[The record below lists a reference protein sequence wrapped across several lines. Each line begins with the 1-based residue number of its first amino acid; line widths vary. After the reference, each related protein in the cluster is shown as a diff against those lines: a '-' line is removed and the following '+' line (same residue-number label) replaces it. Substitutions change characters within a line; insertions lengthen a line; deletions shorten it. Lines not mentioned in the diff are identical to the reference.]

1 MPERRTRIVMF
12 TQLAQEV
19 AKATKSGGFETRPYI
34 FLRPLHLRLNFSCFV
49 RCALLCLKIFAA
61 CANSTDGLCPLVTRL
76 GLCSRQGAK
85 NAKSGFIF
93 FLCGLCA
100 FARNILAFDCGDLG
114 LRQCARF
121 PVRNGNRLSGS
132 PQPRGEPLV
141 DRNGNAIP
149 GLYCGGES
157 AGGFSMHGLAR
168 CDVQG
173 RIAGKNAATEAP
185 ARKNIASLGVSIR
198 ILLSP

>member
-1 MPERRTRIVMF
+1 MKKRYIPPSHRQCSTGFFGHRQLPSCRHGLPASRPAGCVRTHPCQPGFRQSMPERRTRIVMF

-93 FLCGLCA
+93 FLCGLCG
-100 FARNILAFDCGDLG
+100 FARNILAFPADLRSKKEIN
-114 LRQCARF
+114 LMKQKK
-121 PVRNGNRLSGS
+121 
-132 PQPRGEPLV
+132 
-141 DRNGNAIP
+141 
-149 GLYCGGES
+149 
-157 AGGFSMHGLAR
+157 
-168 CDVQG
+168 
-173 RIAGKNAATEAP
+173 GK
-185 ARKNIASLGVSIR
+185 
-198 ILLSP
+198 